1 MEPHTSNTAYVTNLT
16 IWLPIWENFIS
27 IINRNVLII
36 HIFQY
41 LIHMLCMIYNTP
53 TSIYLEHL
61 TLSGSLFQYR
71 AGQIHKLDPSIK
83 FTRDKNWIAELN

>member
-1 MEPHTSNTAYVTNLT
+1 
-16 IWLPIWENFIS
+16 
-27 IINRNVLII
+27 
-36 HIFQY
+36 
-41 LIHMLCMIYNTP
+41 MLCMIYNTP

-61 TLSGSLFQYR
+61 TLSGSLFQYH